1 MQPASSQRRLFAKF
15 HAQTNDDVKTYVME
29 KFNSAEG
36 HIRLLF
42 APVAFGMGVDVKSL
56 YCVIHYGPP
65 HDIEEFIQESGR
77 AGRDGQQSTS
87 NLIVYPGG
95 QGETISN

>member
-1 MQPASSQRRLFAKF
+1 MHKRD
-15 HAQTNDDVKTYVME
+15 DDVKTYVME
-29 KFNSAEG
+29 NFNSAEG

-42 APVAFGMGVDVKSL
+42 ATVAFGMGVDVKSL
-56 YCVIHYGPP
+56 HCVIHYGPP

-87 NLIVYPGG
+87 NLIVYPGASRH
-95 QGETISN
+95 TRPDDPMKRFIIK